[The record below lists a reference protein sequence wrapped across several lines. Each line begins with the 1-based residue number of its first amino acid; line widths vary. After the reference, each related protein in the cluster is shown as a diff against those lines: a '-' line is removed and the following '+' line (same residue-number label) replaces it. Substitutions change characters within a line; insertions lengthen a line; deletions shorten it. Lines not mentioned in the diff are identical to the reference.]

1 LKETDLYEPC
11 KALLESRGYQ
21 VKAEIGKVDIAAIKE
36 DYLVIIELKLNI
48 SLKLIYQAIDRQKI
62 ADKVYI
68 ALPKKVVSNQKT
80 NVKHFINLLKRLEIG
95 LIIVDKDY
103 AEVMIE
109 TFGFDLKRSITSSKK
124 QKDQLLKEF
133 SLRKSN
139 INVGGTK
146 GKKMTV
152 YKEKVISIA
161 NYLEEFGEKSPIEI
175 IRFTGIKET
184 PNILR
189 KNYYLW
195 FYKVDRGVYKLSE
208 IGYKELA
215 KIKENNS

>member
-1 LKETDLYEPC
+1 MKETDLYEPC